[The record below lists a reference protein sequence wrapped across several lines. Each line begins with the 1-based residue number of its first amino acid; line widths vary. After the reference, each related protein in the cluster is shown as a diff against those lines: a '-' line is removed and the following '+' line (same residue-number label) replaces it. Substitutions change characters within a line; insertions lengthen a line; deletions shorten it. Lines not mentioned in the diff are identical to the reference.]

1 MDELILF
8 LNHINEN
15 PSLSLFSILEIIL
28 HNHEVVAS
36 LLGVLLGLILL
47 FLSLIFMQL
56 KRRGFLEMVLFFVVF
71 TFMYSIALLEQSL
84 TKFYT
89 GLLSASVVYLIYYLG
104 FKKEL
109 DEKEQKCKRDL
120 KFIEKNIIKISDY
133 IAYLF
138 SNFEAEDYNIW
149 VHNFVQIEKHVK
161 EIELYECKDE
171 KVKDFKKELLEK
183 LFNPIINSIIRFR
196 QNQIRNDKVY
206 KAFLKRVG
214 DSIHSEF
221 HHIFTDEFY
230 EIGKELIKATDKV
243 NVND

>member
-1 MDELILF
+1 MGMDELIIF
-8 LNHINEN
+8 LNDINQN
-15 PSLSLFSILEIIL
+15 PSLTFVSILEIIL
-28 HNHEVVAS
+28 QNHEVVAS
-36 LLGVLLGLILL
+36 LLGVTLGVILL
-47 FLSLIFMQL
+47 FLSLIFMKL
-56 KRRGFLEMVLFFVVF
+56 KHRSLIEMLLFSVVF
-71 TFMYSIALLEQSL
+71 TFMYLIALLEQSL

-109 DEKEQKCKRDL
+109 DEKVQKRKRDL

-138 SNFEAEDYNIW
+138 NHFEDEDYNIW

-161 EIELYECKDE
+161 EIELYECRDE
-171 KVKDFKKELLEK
+171 KTKDFKKELLTK
-183 LFNPIINSIIRFR
+183 LFTPIINSIVRFR
-196 QNQIRNDKVY
+196 ENKIKNDKVY
-206 KAFLKRVG
+206 KAFLKRVA

-221 HHIFTDEFY
+221 HHIFVEEFY

-243 NVND
+243 QD